1 LRARGA
7 FLVSAKLRKGKVCK
21 VQIVSE
27 KGRPC
32 TGQNPWPGK
41 AVQLVRNGQAAETLT
56 GERVTFSTAV
66 NETIELRP

>member
-7 FLVSAKLRKGKVCK
+7 FLVSAKLKKGKVSE

-32 TGQNPWPGK
+32 TVQNPGPGK
-41 AVQLVRNGQAAETLT
+41 AAQLVRNG
-56 GERVTFSTAV
+56 
-66 NETIELRP
+66 